1 MIYTINTATNVM
13 FPVIKSVFKLS
24 DEEVYRMINN
34 EHSKLLDKLQ
44 KKGINYSELKRA
56 LIPNQKKENNEVC
69 LVFDTM
75 QIKEDFYG
83 NEVFDKLLPLMYK
96 DSTYS
101 VLIGDYIDILR
112 EVKDSQKMLFQ
123 NLKESIELVNETIF
137 RYSNQYFIVYINSI
151 TDGQLSSII
160 GGLKEY
166 KAFTGYAFLRTDSK
180 FKSYLSCI
188 LSDLCVKNK
197 NTVICSHPSDIDD
210 NTNINQ
216 KGYHF
221 EENGF
226 RLKSINEDYYGTFLS
241 YKIETI
247 LPDPED
253 VSFSFNALF
262 PRFDSMEKL
271 TLDIPEGKWGYF
283 NDEEKG
289 KGKILHT
296 IGFDYQKKRE
306 FSKMVFKKICGNYI
320 YNINKNEYGDLMFDV
335 CIELATVNGNIRR
348 TTIGLKYHP
357 DTDNISLVTIT

>member
-1 MIYTINTATNVM
+1 M
-13 FPVIKSVFKLS
+13 
-24 DEEVYRMINN
+24 D
-34 EHSKLLDKLQ
+34 
-44 KKGINYSELKRA
+44 
-56 LIPNQKKENNEVC
+56 
-69 LVFDTM
+69 
-75 QIKEDFYG
+75 
-83 NEVFDKLLPLMYK
+83 K

-123 NLKESIELVNETIF
+123 NLKESIELVNETLF

-166 KAFTGYAFLRTDSK
+166 EAFTGYAFLRTDSK
-180 FKSYLSCI
+180 FKSYLSYI
-188 LSDLCVKNK
+188 ISDLCVKNK
-197 NTVICSHPSDIDD
+197 NTVICSHPSDLDD

-271 TLDIPEGKWGYF
+271 ALDIPEGKWGYI
-283 NDEEKG
+283 NDEKG
-289 KGKILHT
+289 KVKYCIRLDL
-296 IGFDYQKKRE
+296 IIRKKE
-306 FSKMVFKKICGNYI
+306 NFPKWYSKKS
-320 YNINKNEYGDLMFDV
+320 
-335 CIELATVNGNIRR
+335 A
-348 TTIGLKYHP
+348 
-357 DTDNISLVTIT
+357 VTIFTTSIETNMVILCLMYVLNCQR